1 MPAAFNL
8 GKHRREMV
16 LGAVLVTVVAVFF
29 YLRAGSGG
37 EEALTEEAVMATE
50 PPQAVSRAI
59 SQLSSVKL
67 PSVLLERLQEAKA
80 PYDPTQRNIFRYGNV
95 PPPPPGPEELA
106 RIEEARR
113 QAEEAR
119 QAAIRAEQDRQA
131 QFLAQQ
137 QAQANLPPI
146 DPSTGL
152 PVGVTPPPPP
162 RPTPPAITLRYSG
175 VLGSS
180 GSRMAVLY
188 SGEDVILARIGDTV
202 EKQFRVLDI
211 GYDWVKIGYV
221 DPQFEDQYQKL
232 RMGP

>member
-1 MPAAFNL
+1 MAAAFDL
-8 GKHRREMV
+8 AKHRREMI
-16 LGAVLVTVVAVFF
+16 LGAVLVAIVAVFF

-37 EEALTEEAVMATE
+37 EGGVTEEVIMATE

-59 SQLSSVKL
+59 GQLSSVKL

-95 PPPPPGPEELA
+95 PPPPPSPEELA

-113 QAEEAR
+113 QAEAAR
-119 QAAIRAEQDRQA
+119 QAAIEAEKIRQEQLA
-131 QFLAQQ
+131 AQQ
-137 QAQANLPPI
+137 LAQANLPPI

-175 VLGSS
+175 VLGASTR
-180 GSRMAVLY
+180 RMAVLH

-211 GYDWVKIGYV
+211 GYEWVKIGYV
-221 DPQFEDQYQKL
+221 DPQFADQYQKL